1 MVGGDRSFKLALTE
15 KDEQFSDELRED
27 CDVSRDDE
35 KGKGD
40 GRGGNKKGEG
50 EGVGRS

>member
-15 KDEQFSDELRED
+15 NDKEFSDELRAD
-27 CDVSRDDE
+27 CEVKRDGE

-40 GRGGNKKGEG
+40 GMEG
-50 EGVGRS
+50 WE